1 MINFIIELLFTDDI
15 NLINKF
21 EIYKLIKKCF
31 QTDKKKFTYY
41 KANIL
46 YNKLLDTKI
55 LTPTYE
61 KNLFKFNKQIEKK
74 PIIINFD

>member
-1 MINFIIELLFTDDI
+1 MIESLFNNDI

-31 QTDKKKFTYY
+31 QNNKKKFTYY
-41 KANIL
+41 KANII